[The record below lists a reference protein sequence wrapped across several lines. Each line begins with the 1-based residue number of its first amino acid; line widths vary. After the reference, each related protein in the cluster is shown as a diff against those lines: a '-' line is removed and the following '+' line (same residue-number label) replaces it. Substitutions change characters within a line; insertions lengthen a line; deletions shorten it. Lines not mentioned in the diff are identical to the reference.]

1 MEVSVRKPL
10 VAGNWKMN
18 LDLAG
23 TRQLIGELRAGLG
36 VEDAAKVEVVV
47 CPPAV
52 YLMPAVEA
60 ARGSGIGVGAQDV
73 YFEVS
78 GAFTGEIS
86 AAMVRDVGA
95 TYVIVGHS
103 ERRHTIGHFEDDRM
117 INLKVRAARK
127 AGLTPILCVGET
139 LAERQGGQTIDVLT
153 FQLTAGIV
161 GHALDSEADL
171 ILAYEPV
178 WAIGT
183 GHNATPQQA
192 QEAHAHL
199 RAELRRLVGPVA
211 DRVRILYGGSMKP
224 ENARDILNQPDV
236 DGGLVGGASLR
247 ADSFLGIVRAALAA
261 GQ

>member
-1 MEVSVRKPL
+1 MRKPL

-18 LDLAG
+18 LDLA
-23 TRQLIGELRAGLG
+23 RARKLIGELRGGYSPEA
-36 VEDAAKVEVVV
+36 AAKVELAV

-52 YLMPAVEA
+52 YVLPAVEA
-60 ARGSGIGVGAQDV
+60 ARGSGIAVGAQDL
-73 YFEVS
+73 YFEAS
-78 GAFTGEIS
+78 GAFTGEVS
-86 AAMVRDVGA
+86 AAMLRDVGA

-103 ERRHTIGHFEDDRM
+103 ERRHTIGHLEDDRM

-139 LAERQGGQTIDVLT
+139 LAERQGGQTLDVLT

-161 GHALDSEADL
+161 GHVLGSEADL
-171 ILAYEPV
+171 VLAYEPV

-183 GHNATPQQA
+183 GQNATPQQA

-199 RAELRRLVGPVA
+199 RAELRRLAGPVA

-224 ENARDILNQPDV
+224 ENAGEILKQPDV
-236 DGGLVGGASLR
+236 DGGLVGGASLK
-247 ADSFLGIVRAALAA
+247 ADSFLGIVRAALATA
-261 GQ
+261 P